1 MIGARVVCLTVG
13 GFSSHE
19 EVITMV
25 TYSDMY
31 LFASIIISGISLSYI
46 IFSNKK

>member
-1 MIGARVVCLTVG
+1 MISARVVCLTVG

-25 TYSDMY
+25 TYSDLFM
-31 LFASIIISGISLSYI
+31 FASVIISVISLCYI